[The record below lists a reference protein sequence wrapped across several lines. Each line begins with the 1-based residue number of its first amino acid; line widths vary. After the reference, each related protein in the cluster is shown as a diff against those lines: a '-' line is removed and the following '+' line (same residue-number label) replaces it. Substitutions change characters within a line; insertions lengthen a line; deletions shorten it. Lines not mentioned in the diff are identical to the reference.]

1 MKLNYLRLMIKWVF
15 FSVQG
20 LSNGNL
26 HCHSSLSFIY
36 LFFFKVTYLGSA
48 PGAYAV
54 YPSLITNSTFK
65 R

>member
-36 LFFFKVTYLGSA
+36 LFFFLKSHTWALLQM
-48 PGAYAV
+48 PM
-54 YPSLITNSTFK
+54 LCTLH
-65 R
+65 